1 MKKKMKKAFT
11 LVELL
16 VVIAIL
22 AVLSTVAIVGYNSFT
37 EKARISND
45 KTLVTQLN
53 KLLQAD
59 EAADG
64 KAKFANDALAVVA
77 ENGFDVKKMTPTT
90 DDYDIVWNEESNRFV
105 LLDNKGAEVVETLSA
120 KAHLNWQFSSDT
132 TPVKEG
138 FSIYL
143 NDKFVGT
150 EVTVSSGLDVG
161 SHTGIETINYITND
175 TEEVTFRT
183 NGGTLNIDAPNA
195 TVNHY
200 GTAVVVNVND
210 VASSTYNL
218 FGEAQFVKVAD
229 GEHVVLK
236 SGSTVNT
243 VYVAGTNNKVE
254 AQNGQTGNVYT
265 SADGSEE
272 DIKTSGTLFA
282 GGLGTE
288 ASPYLIKNVK
298 QLANINELYNK
309 GFYNFKIANSVE
321 TLDLTGWGTVKLN
334 GNFDGNGVKLLNV
347 SNALF
352 YTVGHANET
361 KDIKIS
367 NLDATMNNTEG
378 RALVRNIFNCG
389 TTTFEN
395 VNVHGYIEGSYN
407 LGSFYNYGVANA
419 GNSDG
424 ADYTVNFVNSK
435 SDVTLVNTTG
445 NAIGGMLGHGY
456 QGEDYTLTINM
467 DENSYYNGTMYSTG
481 TAVCYQVMAMCSTQ
495 DYVLN
500 NVVTSRYTNEYPS
513 IKLASVNPTNTENGY
528 EIAVQPNVSKVVV
541 SFNCQISVHDENNVR
556 IDNKSGL
563 TWVVAKEEITDLA
576 DKVNVFNEKY
586 DSFAIVNGNDK
597 DCSIDVVNGV
607 LTLYTGS
614 NENYKSGTLTM
625 FIYQYDATGNIVAV
639 GSTKLGDIPY
649 NA

>member
-22 AVLSTVAIVGYNSFT
+22 AVLSTVAIVGYHSFT

-59 EAADG
+59 EAIDG

-105 LLDNKGAEVVETLSA
+105 LLDNKGAEVVETLSS

-161 SHTGIETINYITND
+161 SHTGIETINYVTND

-288 ASPYLIKNVK
+288 ASPYLIKNVE
-298 QLANINELYNK
+298 QLANIDKLYEK
-309 GFYNFKIANSVE
+309 GFYNFKVADGVE
-321 TLDLTGWGTVKLN
+321 TLDLSGWGVVGLN
-334 GNFDGNGVKLLNV
+334 GNFDGNGVKLTNV
-347 SNALF
+347 SYSLFKYVGFENENA
-352 YTVGHANET
+352 N
-361 KDIKIS
+361 IKLS
-367 NLDATMNNTEG
+367 NIDATMNNTNG
-378 RALVRNIFNCG
+378 SALVRNIFNSG

-395 VNVHGYIEGSYN
+395 VNIHGYIEGSYN
-407 LGSFYNYGVANA
+407 MGSFYNYGTANYDDN
-419 GNSDG
+419 GTS
-424 ADYTVNFVNSK
+424 YTVNFVNSK
-435 SDVTLVNTTG
+435 SDATLVCTTG
-445 NAIGGMLGHGY
+445 NIMGGMFGHGY
-456 QGEDYTLTINM
+456 EGNGNTLTINI
-467 DENSYYNGTMYSTG
+467 DENSYYKGTMYTVG
-481 TAVCYQVMAMCSTQ
+481 GKDCYQVMAMCSNQ
-495 DYVLN
+495 EYILN
-500 NVVTSRYTNEYPS
+500 GETTSRY
-513 IKLASVNPTNTENGY
+513 IKLYSSLNLATVNPIKGANGY
-528 EIAVQPNVSKVVV
+528 EIVVQPNVSRVVV
-541 SFNCQISVHDENNVR
+541 SFNCQVSVHDANGEVVVNQG
-556 IDNKSGL
+556 GL
-563 TWVVAKEEITDLA
+563 TWVVGTVEITDLA
-576 DKVNVFNEKY
+576 ETVIVFDEEFS
-586 DSFAIVNGNDK
+586 SFAIVNGDNK
-597 DCSIDVVNGV
+597 ECSVEIVNGV
-607 LTLYTGS
+607 LTLYTGR
-614 NENYKSGTLTM
+614 NDNYQSGTLTM
-625 FIYQYDATGNIVAV
+625 FVYQYDATGNIVAV
-639 GSTKLGDIPY
+639 GSAKLGEIL
-649 NA
+649 

>member
-1 MKKKMKKAFT
+1 MKKRMKKAFT

-22 AVLSTVAIVGYNSFT
+22 AVLATVTVVGYNSFT

-45 KTLVTQLN
+45 TTLVTQLN

-64 KAKFANDALAVVA
+64 KAKFAHDALAVVA

-90 DDYDIVWNEESNRFV
+90 DDYDIIWNEESNRFV
-105 LLDNKGAEVVETLSA
+105 LLDNKGAEVIETLSS

-143 NDKFVGT
+143 NDKFTGT

-161 SHTGIETINYITND
+161 SHTGIETINYVTND

-200 GTAVVVNVND
+200 GSAVIVNVND

-265 SADGSEE
+265 SADGTEE

-288 ASPYLIKNVK
+288 SSPYLIKNVE
-298 QLANINELYNK
+298 QLANIDKLYEK
-309 GFYNFKIANSVE
+309 GFYNFKVADGVE
-321 TLDLTGWGTVKLN
+321 TLDLSVWADYRLN
-334 GNFDGNGVKLLNV
+334 GSFDGN
-347 SNALF
+347 
-352 YTVGHANET
+352 
-361 KDIKIS
+361 
-367 NLDATMNNTEG
+367 
-378 RALVRNIFNCG
+378 
-389 TTTFEN
+389 
-395 VNVHGYIEGSYN
+395 
-407 LGSFYNYGVANA
+407 
-419 GNSDG
+419 
-424 ADYTVNFVNSK
+424 
-435 SDVTLVNTTG
+435 DVEF
-445 NAIGGMLGHGY
+445 I
-456 QGEDYTLTINM
+456 
-467 DENSYYNGTMYSTG
+467 
-481 TAVCYQVMAMCSTQ
+481 
-495 DYVLN
+495 
-500 NVVTSRYTNEYPS
+500 
-513 IKLASVNPTNTENGY
+513 
-528 EIAVQPNVSKVVV
+528 NVSK
-541 SFNCQISVHDENNVR
+541 NILKNINIRQTENN
-556 IDNKSGL
+556 L
-563 TWVVAKEEITDLA
+563 
-576 DKVNVFNEKY
+576 
-586 DSFAIVNGNDK
+586 
-597 DCSIDVVNGV
+597 
-607 LTLYTGS
+607 
-614 NENYKSGTLTM
+614 
-625 FIYQYDATGNIVAV
+625 NIIF
-639 GSTKLGDIPY
+639 L
-649 NA
+649 